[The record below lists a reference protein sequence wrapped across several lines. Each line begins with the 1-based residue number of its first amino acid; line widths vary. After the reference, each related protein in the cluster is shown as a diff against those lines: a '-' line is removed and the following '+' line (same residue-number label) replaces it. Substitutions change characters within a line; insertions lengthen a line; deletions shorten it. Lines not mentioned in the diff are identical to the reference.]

1 MRAPI
6 GDFDHATPVPD
17 CLDDLVGPVADAVRD
32 WRGSVPADEILYVET
47 DPEWADTAVFVQH
60 YGRELLEQSANCVV
74 VAGKRGGE
82 SSLAACVVLST
93 TRVDVNGVV
102 RRRLGARKASFASMD
117 VATGETGMEY
127 GGITPVGLPAAW
139 PVLVDSAVVDLQYVL
154 VGSGRRRGKLLVCML
169 LRRAGTKGDIEL
181 LAQTLLGYLDINLV
195 DHLVDR
201 RGMSL
206 DRLASGWGD
215 LVERLVVS

>member
-93 TRVDVNGVV
+93 TRIDVNGVV

-154 VGSGRRRGKLLVCML
+154 VGSGRRRGKLLVPGK
-169 LRRAGTKGDIEL
+169 AFAEL
-181 LAQTLLGYLDINLV
+181 PNAVVLEGLG
-195 DHLVDR
+195 
-201 RGMSL
+201 G
-206 DRLASGWGD
+206 A
-215 LVERLVVS
+215 